1 MTRLGYT
8 LRRGYTAR
16 MRRTKAKTGPSRLYL
31 IPVLSKALDI
41 LELMQVENQPK
52 SLEEIYQRTSIS
64 KTTVYRILKTFTHRG
79 YVAQSE
85 NGLYRLVSR
94 PRKVRFGFAGESSEM
109 PFSEAVRESL
119 VAAASS
125 AGVDLLVLDNKYDA
139 ATAVRNA
146 QEFVRQEVDLVI
158 EFQIDQR
165 TAPVIADKINGAG
178 IPLIAVDIPH
188 PHATFLG
195 VDNYRVGFEA
205 GTHLAQHAKS
215 NWGGKVSWVIGLDI
229 QEAGPLVHSRI
240 TGAFA
245 GIRSRI
251 ITLREDQCV
260 LLNGEGLRGKSHR
273 LVLDFLRRHP
283 AETGVLIAAAT
294 DTSGLGALQAVR
306 EEKRDK
312 DVAIVGQDCIPEAL
326 DEMRLP
332 GSPFIASVSH
342 EAASYGPHLIQLGLA
357 ILNGEIVPPYN
368 YVKHR
373 LLAGKSARKKARV
386 ARQNPTSKGR
396 VLLLK

>member
-1 MTRLGYT
+1 
-8 LRRGYTAR
+8 
-16 MRRTKAKTGPSRLYL
+16 MRRKNAKTGPSRLYL

-41 LELMQVENQPK
+41 LELLQAKNQPK

-79 YVAQSE
+79 YIAQSE

-94 PRKVRFGFAGESSEM
+94 PRKVRFGFGGESSEM

-119 VAAASS
+119 VAASAS
-125 AGVDLLVLDNKYDA
+125 AGVDVLVLDNKYDA

-146 QEFVRQEVDLVI
+146 EEFVKQEVDLVI

-165 TAPVIADKINGAG
+165 IAPVIADTINGAG

-188 PHATFLG
+188 PHATFFG

-205 GTHLAQHAKS
+205 GAYLAQHAKRK
-215 NWGGKVSWVIGLDI
+215 WDGKVSWVIGLDI
-229 QEAGPLVHSRI
+229 REAGPLVHSRI

-245 GIRSRI
+245 GIRSRL
-251 ITLREDQCV
+251 TDLHEEKCV
-260 LLNGEGLRGKSHR
+260 LLNGEGLRGKSHS
-273 LVLDFLRRHP
+273 LVLDFLRQHP
-283 AETGVLIAAAT
+283 RESGVLIAAAT

-312 DVAIVGQDCIPEAL
+312 DVAIVGQDCFPEAL
-326 DEMRLP
+326 DEMKLP

-342 EAASYGPHLIQLGLA
+342 EAASYGPQLIQLGLA
-357 ILNGEIVPPYN
+357 ILNGETVPPYN

-373 LLAGKSARKKARV
+373 LVAGTSARRRARPSRKARRRV
-386 ARQNPTSKGR
+386 SNARVS
-396 VLLLK
+396 LLK

>member
-1 MTRLGYT
+1 
-8 LRRGYTAR
+8 
-16 MRRTKAKTGPSRLYL
+16 MRRTKVKTGPSRLYL

-41 LELMQVENQPK
+41 LELMQTENQPK
-52 SLEEIYQRTSIS
+52 SLESIYQRTNIS

-79 YVAQSE
+79 YIAQSE
-85 NGLYRLVSR
+85 NGSYRLVSR
-94 PRKVRFGFAGESSEM
+94 PRKIRFGFGGESSEM

-119 VAAASS
+119 VSAACS

-139 ATAVRNA
+139 AAAVRNA
-146 QEFVRQEVDLVI
+146 EEFVRQEVDLVI

-165 TAPVIADKINGAG
+165 TAPVIADKIHGAG

-205 GTHLAQHAKS
+205 GTYLAQHAKS
-215 NWGGKVSWVIGLDI
+215 NWCGKVGWVIGLDI

-245 GIRSRI
+245 GVRSRI
-251 ITLREDQCV
+251 STLREDKFV
-260 LLNGEGLRGKSHR
+260 LLDGEGLRGKSHR

-283 AETGVLIAAAT
+283 AKSGVLIAAAT

-306 EEKRDK
+306 EEKREK
-312 DVAIVGQDCIPEAL
+312 DVAIVGQDCIHEAL

-373 LLAGKSARKKARV
+373 LVAGKSAAGKKARE
-386 ARQNPTSKGR
+386 AREKPASKGG